1 LSTFRTLVE
10 QTRTEAA
17 LVCDDSSEVR
27 QQGISARRRA
37 ALAKQRELA
46 AQVRARIAAHSGPE
60 ADHHR
65 SLVAWMEP
73 ELVALRA
80 PAMHMEPAADPVN
93 LVSEAGHGSWRWFLP
108 LARRVRLGVP
118 RQASNLG

>member
-65 SLVAWMEP
+65 SLVVWSQ
-73 ELVALRA
+73 LVALRA
-80 PAMHMEPAADPVN
+80 PAMHMELAADPVN

-108 LARRVRLGVP
+108 LARRRVRLGVP